1 MLQFFRKWL
10 TSWPVLALLSF
21 VLVAFVVT
29 GVKDPFGGPAG
40 GTGSDVARIGKAG
53 ISETALLAQFDRTIK
68 SARAQ
73 NPTLTAQAAAQ
84 EGGLTQVLEQMIG
97 STALEQYAAKLGI
110 SISDRA
116 VDGQIA
122 DIEAFRVNG
131 KFDQATFKRILAEQR
146 ISERELRTDL
156 RGGLI
161 RRQLLVPV
169 AVAAQVPRGLAE
181 PYAALLLEKRSGQIA
196 MIPVSAVPAPPALT
210 DAQIKAYYDANK
222 ARYTLPER
230 RGFRYAMIDREAIA
244 AGVSVSD
251 ADINKYFDA
260 NRERFGG
267 VETRRLAQVVVDSE
281 AKAKAIV
288 AAVRGGAPFA
298 RVAADEGGF
307 SATDIALGTQSKAK
321 FAGATSAAIAN
332 AAFALPVGGVT
343 DPIKSDFGWHVVTVE
358 AITPVN
364 PRGVAAAKD
373 EITATL
379 RREKLETALADTVAQ
394 IEDGFSSGASF
405 AELAKKFNLTVVT
418 VPPMTADGR
427 TMDSTT
433 FVFAPGAEQLLPKAF
448 NADPADAGSVVEL
461 GEGAGTGQYAVLEL
475 GTIVPPTPAALDKIR
490 PAVVA
495 AWEADARMKT
505 LKTKVDAVL
514 AAVAKGSSLDAALAA
529 QQLPA
534 AQPIAGRRIDVA
546 QQAQVAPPVQMFL
559 GLPKGVAKS
568 LAAPNGGGY
577 FIMKVDSITPGDLAT
592 VPQLLDAT
600 RAQFAQL
607 APEELSGAFARA
619 AEREVG
625 VKRNPAALA
634 AATKRVLGEGD
645 AAAQ

>member
-1 MLQFFRKWL
+1 MLLFFRKWL
-10 TSWPVLALLSF
+10 TSWPVLALLTL

-29 GVKDPFGGPAG
+29 GVQDPFGGPGGVAG
-40 GTGSDVARIGKAG
+40 GDVAKVGKTG

-68 SARAQ
+68 NARAE

-84 EGGLTQVLEQMIG
+84 QGAIAQVLEQMVG
-97 STALEQYAAKLGI
+97 STALEQYAAKLGV
-110 SISDRA
+110 SISERA

-131 KFDQATFKRILAEQR
+131 KFDQATFKRVLSEQR
-146 ISERELRTDL
+146 ISERELRSDL

-169 AVAAQVPRGLAE
+169 STAAQVPRGLAE
-181 PYAALLLEKRSGQIA
+181 PYAALLLETRTGQIA
-196 MIPVSAVPAPPALT
+196 MVPVTAVPAPSAPS
-210 DAQIKAYYDANK
+210 DAQVKAFYEANK
-222 ARYTLPER
+222 AQYTLPER
-230 RGFRYAMIDREAIA
+230 RGFRFAMIDREAIA

-251 ADINKYFDA
+251 ADINKYYEA
-260 NRERFGG
+260 NREKFGG
-267 VETRRLAQVVVDSE
+267 VETRRLAQVVVDTE

-288 AAVRGGAPFA
+288 AAVQAGAPFDK
-298 RVAADEGGF
+298 VAQEKGGF
-307 SATDIALGTQSKAK
+307 SATDIALGAQSKSK
-321 FAGATSAAIAN
+321 FATATNAAVAN
-332 AAFALPVGGVT
+332 AAFAVPAGGTTAPV
-343 DPIKSDFGWHVVTVE
+343 KSDFGWHVVHVE
-358 AITPVN
+358 TIAPVN
-364 PRGVAAAKD
+364 PNAVAVAKD

-379 RREKLETALADTVAQ
+379 RREKLENALADTVAQ
-394 IEDGFSSGASF
+394 IEDGFSSGSSF

-427 TMDSTT
+427 TMDNTT
-433 FVFAPGAEQLLPKAF
+433 FAFAPGAEALLGKAF

-461 GEGAGTGQYAVLEL
+461 GQGAGDGQYAVLEL
-475 GTIVPPTPAALDKIR
+475 GTIVAPTPAALDKIR

-495 AWEADARMKT
+495 AWDADTRMKA
-505 LKTKVDAVL
+505 LKAKVDAVI
-514 AAVAKGSSLDAALAA
+514 AAVAKGNTLDAALAA
-529 QQLPA
+529 NKLPA

-546 QQAQVAPPVQMFL
+546 QQAQVAPPIRMFL
-559 GLPKGVAKS
+559 GLPKGAVKS
-568 LAAPNGGGY
+568 LAAPNGAGY
-577 FIMKVDSITPGDLAT
+577 FVMKVDSITPGDLAA

-634 AATKRVLGEGD
+634 AVTKRVLGKDD

>member
-1 MLQFFRKWL
+1 MLLFFRKWL
-10 TSWPVLALLSF
+10 TSWPVLALLSL

-29 GVKDPFGGPAG
+29 GVQDPFGGPAG
-40 GTGSDVARIGKAG
+40 AAGGNVAEVGKAT
-53 ISETALLAQFDRTIK
+53 ITDTALLAQFDRTIK
-68 SARAQ
+68 GARAQ

-84 EGGLTQVLEQMIG
+84 EGGVGQVLEQMIG
-97 STALEQYAAKLGI
+97 STALEQYAAKLGV

-169 AVAAQVPRGLAE
+169 SIAAQVPRGLAE
-181 PYAALLLEKRSGQIA
+181 PYAALLLERREGQIA
-196 MIPVSAVPAPPALT
+196 MLPVSVVPAPAAPT
-210 DAQIKAYYDANK
+210 DAQVKAFYAANK
-222 ARYTLPER
+222 TRYTLPER
-230 RGFRYAMIDREAIA
+230 RGFRYALIDREAIA

-251 ADINKYFDA
+251 ADINKYYDA
-260 NRERFGG
+260 NREKFGG
-267 VETRRLAQVVVDSE
+267 VETRRLAQVVVDDE

-288 AAVRGGAPFA
+288 AAVRAGAPFT
-298 RVAADEGGF
+298 RVAADKGGF
-307 SATDIALGTQSKAK
+307 SATDIALGVQSKAK
-321 FAGATSAAIAN
+321 FATATNAAVAN
-332 AAFALPVGGVT
+332 AAFGVPAGAVT
-343 DPIKSDFGWHVVTVE
+343 DPVKSDFGWHVVAVE
-358 AITPVN
+358 AVTPVN
-364 PRGVAAAKD
+364 PNGVASAKD

-379 RREKLETALADTVAQ
+379 RREKIETALADTVAQ
-394 IEDGFSSGASF
+394 IEDGFSSGSSF

-427 TMDSTT
+427 TMDNTT
-433 FVFAPGAEQLLPKAF
+433 FVFAPGAEALLPKAF

-490 PAVVA
+490 PAIVA
-495 AWEADARMKT
+495 AWEAETRMKT
-505 LKTKVDAVL
+505 LKSKVDAVL
-514 AAVAKGSSLDAALAA
+514 AAVAKGSTLGAALAA
-529 QQLPA
+529 SNLPA
-534 AQPIAGRRIDVA
+534 PQPIAGRRIDVA
-546 QQAQVAPPVQMFL
+546 QQAQVPPPVQMFL

-568 LAAPNGGGY
+568 LAAPNGAGY

-634 AATKRVLGEGD
+634 AVTKRVLGEGN
-645 AAAQ
+645 AEAQ

>member
-1 MLQFFRKWL
+1 MLLFFRKWL
-10 TSWPVLALLSF
+10 TSWPVLALLSL
-21 VLVAFVVT
+21 VLIAFVVT

-40 GTGSDVARIGKAG
+40 VAGGDVAKVGKMG
-53 ISETALLAQFDRTIK
+53 ISETALLSQFDRTIK
-68 SARAQ
+68 NARAE

-84 EGGLTQVLEQMIG
+84 DGAVAQVLEQMVG
-97 STALEQYAAKLGI
+97 STALEQYAAKLGV

-116 VDGQIA
+116 VDGAIA

-146 ISERELRTDL
+146 ISERELRSDL

-169 AVAAQVPRGLAE
+169 SAAAQVPRGLAE
-181 PYAALLLEKRSGQIA
+181 PYAALLLETRAGQIA
-196 MIPVSAVPAPPALT
+196 MVPVTAVPPPSAPT
-210 DAQIKAYYDANK
+210 DTQIKAFYDSNK
-222 ARYTLPER
+222 AHYTLPER

-251 ADINKYFDA
+251 ADINKYYEA
-260 NRERFGG
+260 NREKFGG
-267 VETRRLAQVVVDSE
+267 VETRKLAQVVVDDE

-288 AAVRGGAPFA
+288 AAVEAGAPFEK
-298 RVAADEGGF
+298 VAQEKGGF
-307 SATDIALGTQSKAK
+307 SAADIALGVQSKAK
-321 FAGATSAAIAN
+321 FAAATNAAVAK
-332 AAFALPVGGVT
+332 AAFALRAGGITAPV
-343 DPIKSDFGWHVVTVE
+343 KSDFGWHIVHVE

-364 PRGVAAAKD
+364 PNGVAAAKD

-379 RREKLETALADTVAQ
+379 RREKLENALADNVAQ

-405 AELAKKFNLTVVT
+405 AELATKFKLSVVV

-427 TMDSTT
+427 TMDNSNFT
-433 FVFAPGAEQLLPKAF
+433 FAPGAEALLPKAF

-461 GEGAGTGQYAVLEL
+461 GQGAGGSQYAVLEL
-475 GTIVPPTPAALDKIR
+475 GTIVPPTPAALAKIR
-490 PAVVA
+490 PAVIV
-495 AWEADARMKT
+495 AWEAQTRMT
-505 LKTKVDAVL
+505 ALKAKVDAVL
-514 AAVAKGSSLDAALAA
+514 AAVAKGSTLDAALTANK
-529 QQLPA
+529 LPA

-546 QQAQVAPPVQMFL
+546 QQAQVAPPVRMFL

-568 LAAPNGGGY
+568 LAAPTGAGY
-577 FIMKVDSITPGDLAT
+577 FIMKVDSITPGDIAT

-625 VKRNPAALA
+625 VNRNPAALA
-634 AATKRVLGEGD
+634 AVTKRVLGKGD